1 MKKLAIVLTTFT
13 MMLTLTACGSSQCQA
28 EGCENEVYQDG
39 YCEYHYALEVAKDTV
54 SSAANDV
61 LNSIFGG

>member
-1 MKKLAIVLTTFT
+1 MKKIAVVLTTLA
-13 MMLTLTACGSSQCQA
+13 MAACLTACGSAHCKES
-28 EGCENEVYQDG
+28 GCENEVYQDG